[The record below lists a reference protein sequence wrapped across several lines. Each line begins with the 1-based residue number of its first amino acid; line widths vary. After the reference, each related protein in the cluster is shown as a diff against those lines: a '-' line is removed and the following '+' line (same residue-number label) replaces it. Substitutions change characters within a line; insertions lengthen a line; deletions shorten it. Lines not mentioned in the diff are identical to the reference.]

1 MQGPAFKARVNAAAI
16 EERPADVC
24 VLSDGLRGNETHNT
38 GHSGKNR
45 TSANFYYLSY

>member
-1 MQGPAFKARVNAAAI
+1 MQGPVFKARVNAAAM
-16 EERPADVC
+16 EERPEDVC

-45 TSANFYYLSY
+45 TSANYCCLSY